1 LTTPFYFFE
10 PAGNNL
16 CNKNMKQSI
25 VNFEIAIRNKIKK
38 RYQTMSQY
46 GVRIWQQKIYI
57 PFSKSNPGE
66 TKKEVTAQ

>member
-1 LTTPFYFFE
+1 
-10 PAGNNL
+10 
-16 CNKNMKQSI
+16 MKQSI